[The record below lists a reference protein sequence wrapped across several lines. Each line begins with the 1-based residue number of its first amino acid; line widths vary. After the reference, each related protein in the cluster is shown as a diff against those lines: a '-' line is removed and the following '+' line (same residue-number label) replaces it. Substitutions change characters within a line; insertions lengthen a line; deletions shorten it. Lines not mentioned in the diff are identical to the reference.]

1 VSRRTERPS
10 KGQRTRQ
17 RIVEQAAVLFNT
29 RGVAGASMADISEA
43 TGLEKGGVY
52 NHFATKEE
60 LAVAAFE
67 YGAGIVLGRIDRAL
81 RSGDSAVGK
90 LRAVLDLYREATLT
104 YVTGGCPVMN
114 TAIEADDTSPDMR
127 RRARAAFDQWT
138 RWVVEIVEAGVAS
151 GELRP
156 VDPRAVATITVANI
170 EGGVMLSR
178 LYGSR
183 GPLRNVLD
191 HLETYLE
198 SLVADVPSRRV

>member
-1 VSRRTERPS
+1 M
-10 KGQRTRQ
+10 
-17 RIVEQAAVLFNT
+17 LFNT

-156 VDPRAVATITVANI
+156 VDPRAVATITIANI

>member
-1 VSRRTERPS
+1 M
-10 KGQRTRQ
+10 
-17 RIVEQAAVLFNT
+17 LFNT